1 MDSRGGWVK
10 TRWAKPRRR
19 DGRLMAV
26 GARNESSSAK
36 GINGDQNDN
45 SAPGSGAVYIFAYQ

>member
-1 MDSRGGWVK
+1 MDSRGGWLK

-26 GARNESSSAK
+26 ARNESSSAK